1 MKSRVKKGDTVEV
14 ISGVDAGKRGTVLQV
29 IPERERAIVEGIH
42 FVKRHERPSQRNQQG
57 GIVEKE
63 GAVHLSKLMLVD
75 PQTGER
81 TRVQRKVLDDGTKV
95 RVAAKSGEQIP
106 DGEA

>member
-1 MKSRVKKGDTVEV
+1 MKLRVKTGDTVEV

-29 IPERERAIVEGIH
+29 IPEKGRAIVEGIH
-42 FVKRHERPSQRNQQG
+42 FIKRHERPNQRNQQG

-75 PQTGER
+75 PQSGKR
-81 TRVQRKVLDDGTKV
+81 TRVRRRILEDGTKV
-95 RVAAKSGEQIP
+95 RIAAKSGEQIP
-106 DGEA
+106 DSK